1 MYEEFYNFTANPF
14 KLNTDPDFFFN
25 SNTHKRALAYLRYG
39 IKQEEGFIVITGDVG
54 TGKSTLVSR
63 LFKSLDTSNMVVA
76 NIVNTQLGADDLL
89 QMVSAEFKL
98 DYKDLTKTELLKNL
112 ESFFIETYKKGMRL
126 LLVIDEAQN
135 LAPKA
140 IEELR
145 MLSNITYD
153 GNQLLQSF
161 LLGQKEFRATMRMQG
176 FEQLRQ
182 RVTASYHLRPL
193 DQNEIKEYVMHRLKV
208 VGWEENP
215 KFDDEVFDEIHKF
228 TKGIPRKTNLLCD
241 RILLFAGLEQINHIT
256 YEILQSVLSDV
267 EDEFWNADTNSGS
280 LDFNFSDSNNFDDA
294 QSVDMNQV
302 SPHMPSSNG
311 ITLDDIYRRISI
323 LDNSMESLNEILK
336 TELKGIRRALNIK
349 KK

>member
-1 MYEEFYNFTANPF
+1 MYEEFYNLTGNPF
-14 KLNTDPDFFFN
+14 KLNTDPNFFFN

-63 LFKSLDTSNMVVA
+63 LFQSLDTSNMVVA
-76 NIVNTQLGADDLL
+76 KIVNTQLGEEDLL
-89 QMVSAEFKL
+89 RMVAAEFGVEFKNMS
-98 DYKDLTKTELLKNL
+98 KAELLKGL
-112 ESFFIETYKKGMRL
+112 EDFFVATSESGKRL

-145 MLSNITYD
+145 MLSNITHN
-153 GNQLLQSF
+153 GHQLLQSF
-161 LLGQKEFRATMRMQG
+161 LLGQKEFRSTMRMQG

-193 DQNEIKEYVMHRLKV
+193 DANETKDYVLHRLKV
-208 VGWEENP
+208 VGWQDNP
-215 KFDDEVFDEIHKF
+215 TFDDELFDEIHKF

-241 RILLFAGLEQINHIT
+241 RIMLFAGLEQLNHIT
-256 YEILQSVLSDV
+256 YEIFQSVMSDV
-267 EDEFWNADTNSGS
+267 EEEFWNADSSAVDFDVNEFSEGAENVAMPQAAVATGSGR
-280 LDFNFSDSNNFDDA
+280 
-294 QSVDMNQV
+294 V
-302 SPHMPSSNG
+302 
-311 ITLDDIYRRISI
+311 TLDDIYRRISI

>member
-1 MYEEFYNFTANPF
+1 MYEEFYNLSGNPF

-63 LFKSLDTSNMVVA
+63 LFQSLDTSNMVVA
-76 NIVNTQLGADDLL
+76 KIVNTQLGAEDLL
-89 QMVSAEFKL
+89 RMVAAEFNL
-98 DYKDLTKTELLKNL
+98 EYRDLTKVDLLKSL
-112 ESFFIETYKKGMRL
+112 EDFFVENHLKGFRL

-145 MLSNITYD
+145 MLSNITYN
-153 GNQLLQSF
+153 GKQLLQSF

-193 DQNEIKEYVMHRLKV
+193 DADETKEYIMHRLKV
-208 VGWEENP
+208 AGWQDNP
-215 KFDDEVFDEIHKF
+215 VFDDEVFDEIHKF

-241 RILLFAGLEQINHIT
+241 RIFTLCGFGTNQPHYLRDFPIG
-256 YEILQSVLSDV
+256 
-267 EDEFWNADTNSGS
+267 DE
-280 LDFNFSDSNNFDDA
+280 
-294 QSVDMNQV
+294 
-302 SPHMPSSNG
+302 
-311 ITLDDIYRRISI
+311 
-323 LDNSMESLNEILK
+323 
-336 TELKGIRRALNIK
+336 
-349 KK
+349 

>member
-1 MYEEFYNFTANPF
+1 MYEEYYNLTANPF

-63 LFKSLDTSNMVVA
+63 LFQSLDTSNMVVA
-76 NIVNTQLGADDLL
+76 KIVNTQLGADDLL
-89 QMVSAEFKL
+89 QMVTAEFHL
-98 DYKDLTKTELLKNL
+98 EYKNFSKTELLKGL
-112 ESFFIETYKKGMRL
+112 ENFFIETYLKGMRL

-145 MLSNITYD
+145 MLSNITHE

-193 DQNEIKEYVMHRLKV
+193 DSNETKDYILHRLKV
-208 VGWEENP
+208 VGWDDNP

-241 RILLFAGLEQINHIT
+241 RIMLFAGLEQVNQIT
-256 YEILQSVLSDV
+256 YEVLQAVLSDV
-267 EDEFWNADTNSGS
+267 EDEFWNIDLNTV
-280 LDFNFSDSNNFDDA
+280 DFNLNQSTTNGDVSEQNSVPAIPISN
-294 QSVDMNQV
+294 
-302 SPHMPSSNG
+302 NG

-323 LDNSMESLNEILK
+323 LDNSMESLNDILK

>member
-1 MYEEFYNFTANPF
+1 MYEEFYNLTANPF

-63 LFKSLDTSNMVVA
+63 LFQSLDTSNMVVA
-76 NIVNTQLGADDLL
+76 KIVNTQLGAEDLL
-89 QMVSAEFKL
+89 QMVSAEFNL

-112 ESFFIETYKKGMRL
+112 ETFFIETYKQGKRL

-145 MLSNITYD
+145 MLSNITFD

-193 DQNEIKEYVMHRLKV
+193 DSNEIKDYVLHRLKV
-208 VGWEENP
+208 VGWDENP

-241 RILLFAGLEQINHIT
+241 RIMLFAGLEQINHIT

-267 EDEFWNADTNSGS
+267 EDEFWNADVNSV
-280 LDFNFSDSNNFDDA
+280 DFNFSDNNLSSDSPQNVQAA
-294 QSVDMNQV
+294 QPVVPTSA
-302 SPHMPSSNG
+302 SG

>member
-1 MYEEFYNFTANPF
+1 MYEEFYNLTANPF

-63 LFKSLDTSNMVVA
+63 LFQSLDTSNMVVA
-76 NIVNTQLGADDLL
+76 KIVNTQLGADDLL

-98 DYKDLTKTELLKNL
+98 EFKDLSKTELLKNL
-112 ESFFIETYKKGMRL
+112 ESFFIDTYKKGMRL

-193 DQNEIKEYVMHRLKV
+193 DPNEIKDYIVHRLKV
-208 VGWEENP
+208 VGWDENP

-241 RILLFAGLEQINHIT
+241 RIMLFAGLEQINHIS

-267 EDEFWNADTNSGS
+267 EDEFWNADVS
-280 LDFNFSDSNNFDDA
+280 
-294 QSVDMNQV
+294 SVDFDLNNNAGAATTESSAATGQV
-302 SPHMPSSNG
+302 VNMSSNG

-336 TELKGIRRALNIK
+336 SELKGIRRALNIK